1 MTQEGQITIQRG
13 IVCLN
18 GRIGV
23 RGAEVLATEKLGWGT
38 LSFPS
43 LKTQTAG
50 ERPRALLAR

>member
-1 MTQEGQITIQRG
+1 MTQKEQIKIQRG

-23 RGAEVLATEKLGWGT
+23 PGAEILATEKLGWGM

-43 LKTQTAG
+43 LHHSKHKLQESG
-50 ERPRALLAR
+50 PELC